1 MKYEDNKDRMI
12 PVKLDAVKA
21 LQDPETGELF
31 YDICFECDKMLGEED
46 MAYGHDC
53 EG

>member
-12 PVKLDAVKA
+12 PLKLDAVRVM
-21 LQDPETGELF
+21 QDPETGELF
-31 YDICFECDKMLGEED
+31 YDVCYECDKMLNED
-46 MAYGHDC
+46 EAAYGHDC

>member
-12 PVKLDAVKA
+12 PVKLDAVRV
-21 LQDPETGELF
+21 LQDPETGEFF
-31 YDICFECDKMLGEED
+31 YDICYECDKMLNEQE
-46 MAYGHDC
+46 ASYGHDC

>member
-1 MKYEDNKDRMI
+1 MKYEEAKSRF
-12 PVKLDAVKA
+12 VAKKLDAVQVM
-21 LQDPETGELF
+21 QDPETGELF